1 MIRWPAGQNPYL
13 VVPSLIFCLLSCW
26 ICSLSSQV
34 QILGHTCKIVNW
46 LPLASWGLLNLL
58 CSIWVIYLT
67 INEWAEFLMENYG
80 DR

>member
-13 VVPSLIFCLLSCW
+13 VVPGLIFCLLSCW
-26 ICSLSSQV
+26 ICSWSSQV
-34 QILGHTCKIVNW
+34 QILGHTGKIVSW
-46 LPLASWGLLNLL
+46 LPPASWGLLNLL